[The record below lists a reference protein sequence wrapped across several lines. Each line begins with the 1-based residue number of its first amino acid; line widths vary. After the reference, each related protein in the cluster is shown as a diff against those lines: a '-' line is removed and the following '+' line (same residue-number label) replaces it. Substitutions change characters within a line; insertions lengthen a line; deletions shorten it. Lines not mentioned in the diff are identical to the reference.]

1 MNFSFK
7 PAKPLILVFLTL
19 TAVII
24 AAILLLATQKIDY
37 TVLMGANCLFFL
49 ISLFIFKIQ
58 YRAMIDKN
66 PNLFIRRVMGS
77 MMIKLFS
84 CIIAVVAYYFL
95 SGPSFNKP
103 AVYLSM
109 LIYIIYLV
117 VEVGT
122 IMKLNKTKHA

>member
-58 YRAMIDKN
+58 YRAMFDKN